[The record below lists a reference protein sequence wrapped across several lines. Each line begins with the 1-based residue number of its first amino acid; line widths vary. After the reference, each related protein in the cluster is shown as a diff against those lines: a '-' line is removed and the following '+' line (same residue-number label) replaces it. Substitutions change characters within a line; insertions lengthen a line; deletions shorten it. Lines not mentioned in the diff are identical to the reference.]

1 MSLWSRVS
9 NAVWGERLNR
19 EIEEELQAHI
29 EEAIASGRDP
39 KEARLAFGSILRQRE
54 ASHSIRVAGWLESLF
69 ADVRF
74 GWRQLC
80 RNKTTSAAAVLSL
93 ALGIGSCV
101 AAFRLIDALL
111 WRPLPIANSSKLY
124 VLSRKMIGLYG
135 KPAEDGH
142 WATPAF
148 KVMRDAVRTDLKDQ
162 ADLIAI
168 SDSDRADITWSG
180 NGSGNGSGQ
189 GSSDDDIEKAHVAYV
204 SGNMFALFGLEPA
217 LGRLLIPADDRGP
230 GAGPY
235 AVLSWDYWNHRF
247 GRDPHVL
254 GRSLHIGDQ
263 TFEIIGVGPHDFTGT
278 EKGTVTDIFLPVC
291 MNRLANQ
298 DDITWHLVF
307 LMLRPGVNPATAL
320 EPAIDLEQL
329 RQHLEAVSRALEA
342 ECSECLRGM
351 TRVDV
356 DRFLNQTLVFNPA
369 GAGISD
375 LQKDYRR
382 FLGILG
388 LLVALVLLIA
398 CVNVA
403 NMMTAQAAARAHEMA
418 LRISIGAGRRRLV
431 QLILCQSAL
440 LALLASVVGAFFAAW
455 SAPFVLSLVNPPDN
469 PARLALPADWRVLLF
484 GFALIVLVVLLLG
497 LLPALRASAVRPVA
511 VLKGGEDPHSPRR
524 LMRGAIGL
532 QVAFCFLVLFLSS
545 LFVTSFQRLEN
556 RPLGFSTDR
565 LLLLQ
570 TVAGKGQLPV
580 VWNQTAEALRAAPG
594 VDSVALSGWPL
605 LGRIKIN
612 SDISINGAPP
622 SPTPA
627 FFLNVSPGWLSTMKI
642 PLVAGRDFRPEDNS
656 PGVAIVNETFVKTFF
671 PGVGRISDA
680 IGRTFSRGANRPLN
694 KIVGVTP
701 DVPDHDVREP
711 NRAVFY
717 VPFAGIDGKSAP
729 TVEGF
734 ATFVVHTDAENPL
747 ALANAL
753 RQLIAQRHN
762 GLRVSNITT
771 QLDLVRD
778 QTIRERLIATLAAFF
793 AAVALLLAGIG
804 LYAVFNYSVLQ
815 RRREIGIR
823 MAIGSTRAG
832 IVRLVTLDVFV
843 LIALGACAGV
853 ALGFGAARSVE
864 SLFYQVKATDAD
876 MIALPACAILLTA
889 LFATLPAVLRA
900 LRTDPTEI
908 LRSE

>member
-1 MSLWSRVS
+1 MSWWSRIS
-9 NAVWGERLNR
+9 NALRSERLNR
-19 EIEEELQAHI
+19 EIDEELQLHI

-39 KEARLAFGSILRQRE
+39 DEARRAFGSILRQRE
-54 ASHSIRVAGWLESLF
+54 ASHSIRAAGWLESLL

-80 RNKTTSAAAVLSL
+80 RNKVTSVAAVLSL

-111 WRPLPIANSSKLY
+111 WRPLPISHSSNLY
-124 VLSRKMIGLYG
+124 VLSRQMTGLYG
-135 KPAEDGH
+135 RPVEDDH
-142 WATPAF
+142 WATQDF
-148 KVMRDAVRTDLKDQ
+148 KLMRDAVKDQ

-168 SDSDRADITWSG
+168 SDADRTDITWST
-180 NGSGNGSGQ
+180 
-189 GSSDDDIEKAHVAYV
+189 DDDMEKAHVVYA
-204 SGNMFALFGLEPA
+204 SGNMFPLFGLEPT
-217 LGRLLIPADDRGP
+217 LGRLLAPADDRGP
-230 GAGPY
+230 GLDPY

-254 GRSLHIGDQ
+254 GRSLHIGGQ
-263 TFEIIGVGPHDFTGT
+263 TFEIIGVGPRDFTGT
-278 EKGTVTDIFLPVC
+278 EKGTVTDIFLPLS
-291 MNRLANQ
+291 MNSLATQENV
-298 DDITWHLVF
+298 TWHRTF
-307 LMLRPGVNPATAL
+307 LMLKPGVNPATAL
-320 EPAIDLEQL
+320 EPL
-329 RQHLEAVSRALEA
+329 RQHLSSVSRAFQV
-342 ECSECLRGM
+342 ECSTCFRGM
-351 TRVDV
+351 TQASI
-356 DRFLNQTLVFNPA
+356 DRFLNQKLVFHPA

-382 FLGILG
+382 LLGVLG

-418 LRISIGAGRRRLV
+418 LRISIGAGRRRLI
-431 QLILCQSAL
+431 QLILSQSAL
-440 LALLASVVGAFFAAW
+440 LALLASVLGAFFAAW

-484 GFALIVLVVLLLG
+484 GFALIILVVLLLG
-497 LLPALRASAVRPVA
+497 LLPALRASAVRPVVA
-511 VLKGGEDPHSPRR
+511 LKGGEDPHSPRR
-524 LMRGAIGL
+524 LMRGAIAL

-545 LFVTSFQRLEN
+545 LFVASFQRLQN

-565 LLLLQ
+565 LLLLE

-580 VWNQTAEALRAAPG
+580 VWNQTAEALRAVPG
-594 VDSVALSGWPL
+594 VASVAISSWPL

-642 PLVAGRDFRPEDNS
+642 PLVSGRDFRPQDTS
-656 PGVAIVNETFVKTFF
+656 PGAAIVNETFAKIFF
-671 PGVGRISDA
+671 PGEDP
-680 IGRTFSRGANRPLN
+680 IGRTFARGANRPLN

-701 DVPDHDVREP
+701 DIPDHDLREP

-717 VPFAGIDGKSAP
+717 VPFAGIDDRSAP

-734 ATFVVHTDAENPL
+734 ATFVLHTDAQNPL
-747 ALANAL
+747 ALAGSL
-753 RQLIAQRHN
+753 RQLIARRHN

-771 QLDLVRD
+771 QLDLYRD
-778 QTIRERLIATLAAFF
+778 QTIRERLIAMLAGFF

-804 LYAVFNYSVLQ
+804 LYAVVNYSVLQ

-832 IVRLVTLDVFV
+832 IVRIVTLDAFMM
-843 LIALGACAGV
+843 IALGGTAGV
-853 ALGFGAARSVE
+853 ALGFGAARYVE
-864 SLFYQVKATDAD
+864 SLFYQVKATDAA

-889 LFATLPAVLRA
+889 LVATLPAVLRA

-908 LRSE
+908 LRAE